1 MPSPPNAAP
10 GAIPDGAAFDAW
22 RVAPL
27 PLDALRAVGTAVPNE
42 RELRYLASLALL
54 APSTHNTVPVRFH
67 LDATA
72 GTIEFALDRR
82 AILPH
87 SDPVGRQATV
97 SLGASLANAV
107 LAAETYALETNISL
121 HADAEE
127 ALRPFVDG
135 CEPIVPVATL
145 AVGAARQP
153 AATADLSIVTAMCQR
168 KMVRAEYDDRVKLDS
183 VLVGVLADI
192 ARRVAPGLALHL
204 IADAPTLLFLGKFQE
219 LADSTVINRPSF
231 ARELGDWFLEN
242 DSESVV
248 GMRGREFG
256 LDDDASRRFRAGLS
270 GRGPLLPDETAAF
283 AKAGNLGMRSSSA
296 VAAITVKRDDL
307 AHRVAAGRAFEEM
320 ALRLSLAGFAVAMHA
335 GITEVEAPNMALRG
349 RLRTMD
355 RPTVVF
361 RTGKPLRAVDGE
373 RPHASRPQLER
384 VLY

>member
-1 MPSPPNAAP
+1 MPPLPNVAT

-22 RVAPL
+22 RLAPL
-27 PLDALRAVGTAVPNE
+27 PLDELRGGATPNEQALR
-42 RELRYLASLALL
+42 YFASLALL

-72 GTIEFALDRR
+72 GAIVFALDRR
-82 AILPH
+82 AILPQ

-97 SLGASLANAV
+97 SLGAALANAA
-107 LAAETYALETNISL
+107 LAAESYGLETTISL

-127 ALRPFVDG
+127 RLRPFVDG
-135 CEPIVPVATL
+135 CEPIVPVARLTT
-145 AVGAARQP
+145 GAPRRA
-153 AATADLSIVTAMCQR
+153 AATADLAIVAAMCQR
-168 KMVRAEYDDRVKLDS
+168 KMVRAEYDERVKLDS
-183 VLVGVLADI
+183 VVVDALTDI

-204 IADAPTLLFLGKFQE
+204 LTDAPTLLFLGKFQE

-242 DSESVV
+242 DSESVL

-296 VAAITVKRDDL
+296 VAVITVKRDDL

-320 ALRLSLAGFAVAMHA
+320 ALRLAQSGFAVAMHA

-349 RLRTMD
+349 RLRTLD

-373 RPHASRPQLER
+373 RPHASRP
-384 VLY
+384 